1 MRRRND
7 FGPRQA
13 MVYQAVVLGVS
24 AVVIISFSFLIVRL
38 FQAAI
43 GGPGSVTLGLASLGQ
58 VVGSAA
64 AAHAPA
70 AGDLPGLVGTPT
82 ASATATDTPT
92 PTVTLTA
99 TATETPTATL
109 TPDVSVYDPNRAK
122 TLLAQAQT
130 SFSADA
136 PAFLP
141 NLTLAASRLNQQRL
155 APGATLSF
163 NALAGPYTTI
173 SGYRTL
179 SGSGAS
185 NLGEIQ
191 PVEGGITQV
200 STTLFQAA
208 FWSGLKIVERHT
220 HPTWLDRLDAGS
232 TAQKGLDAYVS
243 LTDDLRI
250 ENNTGD
256 WIRIETTVQTNSL
269 TISIYGADPGWSVNP
284 VVGSP
289 TQVVQPPSAPVYQPD
304 PSLPPGQQFV
314 VSTPV
319 AGFDV
324 VVQRTVSKDGNV
336 VDRYGVAERYTPQRQ
351 VIVVGPTATPTPK
364 PTPTLLPTPVPIAT
378 PNLESQPSSTS
389 SGPTHLAGLNPAQYT
404 LPNGQIRTPN
414 LVGLS
419 EAEAQQVITALGLQ
433 TSYVNY
439 QGPGDV
445 SDDVLK
451 SVKVGEVLSQTPAP
465 DTPIQ
470 RGTTIFIAVRKQ

>member
-1 MRRRND
+1 MARMRRRNI

-13 MVYQAVVLGVS
+13 AYQAIVLGIS
-24 AVVIISFSFLIVRL
+24 AAVIIGFSVLMVKL
-38 FQAAI
+38 FQSAI
-43 GGPGSVTLGLASLGQ
+43 GDPGSVTLGIASLGQ

-64 AAHAPA
+64 ARAPA

-82 ASATATDTPT
+82 ASATATETPT
-92 PTVTLTA
+92 PTLTLTA

-130 SFSADA
+130 SFAADA

-179 SGSGAS
+179 STGSAS

-191 PVEGGITQV
+191 TVDGGITQV

-232 TAQKGLDAYVS
+232 TGQKGLDAYVN

-250 ENNTGD
+250 ENTTGD
-256 WIRIETTVQTNSL
+256 WIRIETTVETNNL

-284 VVGSP
+284 SVGAP
-289 TQVVQPPSAPVYQPD
+289 TQVVQPPAAPQYLPD

-319 AGFDV
+319 VGFDV
-324 VVQRTVSKDGNV
+324 IVQRTVSKDGNV
-336 VDRYGVAERYTPQRQ
+336 IDRYGVAERYTPQRQ
-351 VIVVGPTATPTPK
+351 EIAIGPTPTPTPK
-364 PTPTLLPTPVPIAT
+364 PTPELLPTPIPIT
-378 PNLESQPSSTS
+378 PPAASGPPPS
-389 SGPTHLAGLNPAQYT
+389 SGPTHVAGLNPAQYT
-404 LPNGQIRTPN
+404 LPDGRIRTPN

-445 SDDVLK
+445 SDAILK

-465 DTPIQ
+465 DTPVQ
-470 RGTTIFIAVRKQ
+470 RGTTVFIAVRKQ